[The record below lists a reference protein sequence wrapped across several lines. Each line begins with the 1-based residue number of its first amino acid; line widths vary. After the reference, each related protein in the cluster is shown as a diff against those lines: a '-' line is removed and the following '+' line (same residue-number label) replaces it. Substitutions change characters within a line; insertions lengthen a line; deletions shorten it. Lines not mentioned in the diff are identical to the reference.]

1 MEKFGPGIRDKHPG
15 SATTDSRKRIYWELF
30 PIKTLPSY
38 LFIDWNIFQ
47 KGLARVMGQKYRR
60 KLESKNGK
68 QTVKRK
74 EATTGQGEVV
84 VPGQQKRKKKRLI
97 GVVKVRFYPPKDTD
111 VASLIL
117 ALDAIEDNTV
127 AAAREAVYREHREA
141 VQQIF
146 NLSPDIKTCIAGF
159 FDDPLHCRTHAEYLA
174 ERSVLEAVESD
185 FSNLFDD
192 VQSVVSVWA
201 KTEASKQRMEA
212 ARLRCL
218 EPQAGFRIRIQ
229 YFRLNTGT
237 YRSGS
242 GYGSRVLMTKNW
254 KKFTAEKFL
263 NFFWIKNYN
272 LPIPRPL

>member
-1 MEKFGPGIRDKHPG
+1 
-15 SATTDSRKRIYWELF
+15 
-30 PIKTLPSY
+30 
-38 LFIDWNIFQ
+38 
-47 KGLARVMGQKYRR
+47 MGQKYRR

-74 EATTGQGEVV
+74 EATTEQGEEV

-141 VQQIF
+141 LQHIF
-146 NLSPDIKTCIAGF
+146 NLSLDMKTCIAGF

-174 ERSVLEAVESD
+174 ERSVLEAVESGL
-185 FSNLFDD
+185 SALFED
-192 VQSVVSVWA
+192 VQSVVNVWA
-201 KTEASKQRMEA
+201 KTEASKQRMEMA
-212 ARLRCL
+212 HLRCL
-218 EPQAGFRIRIQ
+218 ELQAGFRIRIQ

-254 KKFTAEKFL
+254 KKFTAEKK
-263 NFFWIKNYN
+263 I
-272 LPIPRPL
+272 

>member
-1 MEKFGPGIRDKHPG
+1 
-15 SATTDSRKRIYWELF
+15 
-30 PIKTLPSY
+30 
-38 LFIDWNIFQ
+38 
-47 KGLARVMGQKYRR
+47 MGQKYRR

-74 EATTGQGEVV
+74 EATGEGEV

-127 AAAREAVYREHREA
+127 AAAREKVYKEHREA
-141 VQQIF
+141 VQHIF
-146 NLSPDIKTCIAGF
+146 NMSSDMKTCITGF

-192 VQSVVSVWA
+192 VQSVMNVWA

-212 ARLRCL
+212 AHLRCL
-218 EPQAGFRIRIQ
+218 ELQAGFRIRVQ
-229 YFRLNTGT
+229 YFRLNSDPDPDPGFDDQKLKEKLQLEKICTCFLDQKLQFT
-237 YRSGS
+237 YPQASIKDVQVAEEAFSTKIFFFCGS
-242 GYGSRVLMTKNW
+242 
-254 KKFTAEKFL
+254 
-263 NFFWIKNYN
+263 FWPSWIRIR
-272 LPIPRPL
+272 IPNTDPDPLT